1 MIKSCYVHIPFCKKI
16 CSYCDFCKNYYN
28 EKTASN
34 YLDALSREIK
44 KNYKN
49 DLLNTLYIGGGTPS
63 SLSFENLKKLF
74 KILKIFRLNKDYEFT
89 FEVNY
94 EDITEDLLL
103 FLKENKVNRLSIGI
117 QTFNKK
123 YKNILNRSINNK
135 DMINSI
141 KLAKKHFDNVNVD
154 LMYALTGESIEDLKK
169 DLNKI
174 IKLQVNHVSTYAL
187 IIEEHTNLSIKK
199 VKEVSDDVQNNMYYT
214 IKKKLEK
221 KGYNQYELSNYSKKG
236 YESRHNITYWKNNW
250 YYGFGAGASGFISN
264 KRYDNTKSVNNY
276 IKGKTVS
283 YEELLDKLKL
293 MKDEVML
300 NLRLTSGINKAEFY
314 NKYKVKLEDAFLYK
328 PLVAKGFLCE
338 NDENLYIPND
348 KLFVSNMIIIDMLD
362 TYKLE

>member
-34 YLDALSREIK
+34 YLDALESEIN

-49 DLLNTLYIGGGTPS
+49 DLLNTLYVGGGTPS
-63 SLSFENLKKLF
+63 CLSKDNLNKLF
-74 KILKIFRLNKDYEFT
+74 NILSVFKLSNAYEYT
-89 FEVNY
+89 FELNY
-94 EDITEDLLL
+94 EDITEELLL
-103 FLKENKVNRLSIGI
+103 LLKKSKVNRLSIGI
-117 QTFNKK
+117 QTFNER
-123 YKNILNRSINNK
+123 YKSILNRDINKQN
-135 DMINSI
+135 MINKIELS
-141 KLAKKHFDNVNVD
+141 KKYFDNINVD
-154 LMYALTGESIEDLKK
+154 LMYALPGQSIRDLKEDI
-169 DLNKI
+169 DLI
-174 IKLQVNHVSTYAL
+174 IKLNVEHVSTYAL
-187 IIEEHTNLSIKK
+187 IIESHTKLGIKNI
-199 VKEVSDDVQNNMYYT
+199 EEASDDLQNKMYYM
-214 IKKKLEK
+214 IKEELVKNE
-221 KGYNQYELSNYSKKG
+221 YYHYELSNFAKTG
-236 YESRHNITYWKNNW
+236 YESRHNITYWKNDW
-250 YYGFGAGASGFISN
+250 YYGFGAGASGFINN